1 MPLVRRFAFLTA
13 GCPEN
18 GGAHNRRV
26 VERSFFGSVC
36 MTCGAWPPCHKVG
49 TLVHVGEDFAC
60 DASGARV
67 GRSAFKKG
75 SISRTVRHASL
86 LLRPS
91 RPSAYQASRWGAPVF
106 SGGIRVRVVSSGDLI
121 TEELALVVVPPI
133 LSSSSC
139 C

>member
-18 GGAHNRRV
+18 GGAHNCGAV
-26 VERSFFGSVC
+26 ARSFFGLAC

-49 TLVHVGEDFAC
+49 TLVHVGGDFAR

-75 SISRTVRHASL
+75 VDLPGSSHASL
-86 LLRPS
+86 HLHPPRPS
-91 RPSAYQASRWGAPVF
+91 TFWASRWGAPVF
-106 SGGIRVRVVSSGDLI
+106 SRGIRVRDDSSCDLI
-121 TEELALVVVPPI
+121 AEELMLVVAPPI
-133 LSSSSC
+133 LSSSC
-139 C
+139 CC